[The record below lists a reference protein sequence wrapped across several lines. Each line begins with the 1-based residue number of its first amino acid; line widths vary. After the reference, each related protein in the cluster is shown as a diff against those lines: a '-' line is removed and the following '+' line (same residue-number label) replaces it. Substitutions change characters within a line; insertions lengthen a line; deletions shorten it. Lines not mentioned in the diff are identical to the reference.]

1 MIIFMGVYLL
11 NFPDSNSSGH
21 TVLGN
26 VDGGGSE
33 RSSEE
38 TQYDRDIYT
47 TGPDGLELQR
57 YDSRNDGEDHVQIN
71 R

>member
-1 MIIFMGVYLL
+1 L

-26 VDGGGSE
+26 VDGEASA

-38 TQYDRDIYT
+38 TQYDRDVYAP
-47 TGPDGLELQR
+47 GPDGLELHR
-57 YDSRNDGEDHVQIN
+57 YDSRNDGEDRAQID